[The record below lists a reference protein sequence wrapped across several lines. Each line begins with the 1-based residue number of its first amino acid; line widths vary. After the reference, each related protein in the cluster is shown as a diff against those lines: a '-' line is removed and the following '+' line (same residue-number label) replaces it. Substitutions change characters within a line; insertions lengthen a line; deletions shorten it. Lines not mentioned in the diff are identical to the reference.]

1 MTNLIR
7 IPIFILL
14 LFLNTSF
21 HGTLVSLCAPI
32 KFMIPIRAWRQLWGK
47 ISYWIAGGFII
58 TNNFLLNV
66 FFHIEWDIEG
76 LDNLSPDGTYLVISN
91 HLSLLDIPVAQGMFF
106 WQIPFL
112 RFFIKQELVFVPFLG
127 QALWA
132 LEYPT
137 MKRYSKE
144 TLIKHPELRGKDLE
158 TAQHSCEKLLGR
170 PVTIL
175 NYPEGTRFTHEK
187 KAKTKSSFNHLLKP
201 RAGGI
206 HTVLSSLGDQMTAIL
221 NVTLIYPGH
230 SSPNL
235 TDLLQ
240 GRVKRIVVRIE
251 ALKLGEGVV
260 PSVEAIRGKGG
271 SLAVRKC
278 LFELWKDKDMLI
290 SKFKSDPQI
299 DQKTTQ
305 PTNEP
310 SSTDSVGVSN
320 TTPLSSE

>member
-127 QALWA
+127 RQSIQRCQCAVGSCH
-132 LEYPT
+132 
-137 MKRYSKE
+137 R
-144 TLIKHPELRGKDLE
+144 LR
-158 TAQHSCEKLLGR
+158 
-170 PVTIL
+170 
-175 NYPEGTRFTHEK
+175 
-187 KAKTKSSFNHLLKP
+187 
-201 RAGGI
+201 RAGGCRCS
-206 HTVLSSLGDQMTAIL
+206 HNLEPPGQRLGALHLRRRGFDAAKST
-221 NVTLIYPGH
+221 
-230 SSPNL
+230 
-235 TDLLQ
+235 
-240 GRVKRIVVRIE
+240 RVQ
-251 ALKLGEGVV
+251 
-260 PSVEAIRGKGG
+260 AIR
-271 SLAVRKC
+271 A
-278 LFELWKDKDMLI
+278 
-290 SKFKSDPQI
+290 P
-299 DQKTTQ
+299 
-305 PTNEP
+305 
-310 SSTDSVGVSN
+310 
-320 TTPLSSE
+320 